1 MGMRISYGW
10 VPPEG
15 YPEGSRR
22 VWTPQSEPMKFGVT
36 VNSKPEGFT
45 VHVNS
50 VFQKYIFCELMCFG
64 RVIQVNC
71 SCLII
76 SQSELILM

>member
-1 MGMRISYGW
+1 MNFEVAM
-10 VPPEG
+10 
-15 YPEGSRR
+15 
-22 VWTPQSEPMKFGVT
+22 
-36 VNSKPEGFT
+36 NSKPEGFT

-50 VFQKYIFCELMCFG
+50 VFPKIYFWELMCFG

-76 SQSELILM
+76 SPSELILMFEMKIT